1 MVETNDYAIVD
12 IEIGNCMTRENW
24 DNKKADIILIG
35 ALLCKDGEKQTII
48 QIPRFKDQ
56 SKEEYASI
64 IKKLLDS
71 LKKADY
77 ELYALNRMFE
87 QEAIESYIGQ
97 AYTFNEVKGTFKGTL
112 SSKDSLYGFLQKR
125 LSLATIYDIF
135 GGDAKVI
142 PDYYQL
148 YLSSGE
154 YKFLQDIISH
164 NLNCL
169 LKEYYILKNIQFLKD
184 NVEADE
190 KGYITKLGVDKD
202 G

>member
-24 DNKKADIILIG
+24 DNKKGDIILIG
-35 ALLCKDGEKQTII
+35 ALLCKNGEKQTII

-64 IKKLLDS
+64 IRKLLDS

-135 GGDAKVI
+135 SGDAKVI

-169 LKEYYILKNIQFLKD
+169 LKEHRILQNIKWLEQQAI
-184 NVEADE
+184 VDE
-190 KGYITKLGVDKD
+190 GGFIMGWKEQ
-202 G
+202 

>member
-87 QEAIESYIGQ
+87 QEAIESYTGQ

>member
-1 MVETNDYAIVD
+1 MVETNDYAIID

-35 ALLCKDGEKQTII
+35 ALLCKNGEKQTIV

-77 ELYALNRMFE
+77 ELFALNRMFE
-87 QEAIESYIGQ
+87 QEAIESYCGQ

-112 SSKDSLYGFLQKR
+112 SSKDSLYGFLQKK

-135 GGDAKVI
+135 SGDAKVI

-169 LKEYYILKNIQFLKD
+169 LKEYYILKNLQFIED
-184 NVEADE
+184 NVEVD
-190 KGYITKLGVDKD
+190 KNGFITKLGVEND

>member
-1 MVETNDYAIVD
+1 
-12 IEIGNCMTRENW
+12 
-24 DNKKADIILIG
+24 
-35 ALLCKDGEKQTII
+35 
-48 QIPRFKDQ
+48 
-56 SKEEYASI
+56 
-64 IKKLLDS
+64 LDS

-77 ELYALNRMFE
+77 ELFALNRMFE
-87 QEAIESYIGQ
+87 QEAIESYTGQ

-135 GGDAKVI
+135 SGDAKVI

-184 NVEADE
+184 NVEAD
-190 KGYITKLGVDKD
+190 KSGYITKLGVDKD
-202 G
+202 GM